1 LNTFLIVLLVI
12 AIVSLIIGG
21 ISLAILYEKKRTQK
35 LKEIAEDMGLAFV
48 PAGDPHLLTRF
59 SDFKLFNIGRSRKM
73 TNLIQG
79 DSGEV
84 KLAIFEYR
92 YTTGSGKNSKSYLQS
107 VVSLHSTDLVCP
119 DFTIRPEN
127 FLDRIGSALGFQD
140 IDFDDHEEFSSKF
153 VLQGS
158 DEQQLRQYFNR
169 ETLDFFAER
178 PDICVE
184 AQSGTLFYYR
194 VNKRINPDQIK
205 DSLGEAY
212 EVFGMMIDHK

>member
-1 LNTFLIVLLVI
+1 MNTFLIVLLVI

-92 YTTGSGKNSKSYLQS
+92 YTTGSGKMEKVL
-107 VVSLHSTDLVCP
+107 VV
-119 DFTIRPEN
+119 
-127 FLDRIGSALGFQD
+127 
-140 IDFDDHEEFSSKF
+140 
-153 VLQGS
+153 
-158 DEQQLRQYFNR
+158 
-169 ETLDFFAER
+169 
-178 PDICVE
+178 
-184 AQSGTLFYYR
+184 
-194 VNKRINPDQIK
+194 
-205 DSLGEAY
+205 
-212 EVFGMMIDHK
+212 